1 MKGLKEVLVYTLLS
15 IGAIIML
22 VPFAWMISTSFKL
35 PSEVDK
41 WPPQWGSKNFFS
53 KRLVKV
59 RGGFDA
65 VAESGSSEGSLREA
79 LASVAIKRGDNVFT
93 LNVNDDLF
101 YRGELHLLIEG
112 NPRYAKTMP
121 IDEKTRDLIN
131 RIEALS
137 SFMRRMGFNTVRL
150 SNYDRMEDFF
160 NDYFTQSIAE
170 FNRLNFVPKV
180 MASLN
185 RYSNLIERNNRG
197 LILLT
202 KRVKNEEDRKE
213 LESFLKNLKGNFV
226 LASEKL
232 KMYMKGSRE
241 NLSYGEIMDIAK
253 VLEGSLD
260 VRVPNVSDPF
270 AKRIIK
276 IVELKVMNPV
286 EKLVE
291 RLKIHDEVVKDY
303 ESVQK
308 YTLKGREIVARFT
321 SEDYRIKLLNE
332 RLRSN
337 PILKPYLDRI
347 EKVEEM
353 GYDKLTQNFSGL
365 LDRNLAEYLKEHG
378 VGEDLAYQRV
388 SDLRNTISSIMN
400 VLTES
405 GENLEKVISDSDS
418 IDEVKEKLMSIL
430 PGSILLKTQL
440 SKLERLIPKGVE
452 AGKFIKRLIDETLAI
467 SVLRD
472 IYTNSMSELRI
483 VKAPSI
489 VREVRVKYD
498 KEKYW
503 EVIEIVFDKDVP
515 GVYFRDEDY
524 KAAVFFNFKEV
535 MANVFQNY
543 ADAWHAAPFGRYY
556 LNTIF
561 VATAT
566 TILEVIL
573 ASMAAFAFSILRF
586 RGRDLLFGIFVATM
600 MVPGEVLLVPNYITV
615 SKFGWIDTYYALIIP
630 WIVSVFAIFLI
641 RQYFLTLPREL
652 YDAAKIDGCSN
663 WRYLWQIAVPLSKPV
678 IITGALLKFVG
689 SWNAFLWVLIVTND
703 PKYRTLPVG
712 LYTFRGEA
720 GDIYNQLMAAAT
732 FSVLPVIILFLFAQ
746 KHFIRGI
753 ARTGLK

>member
-1 MKGLKEVLVYTLLS
+1 MRGLKEVMVYILLS
-15 IGAIIML
+15 IGAIVML

-93 LNVNDDLF
+93 LNVDDDLF

-121 IDEKTRDLIN
+121 IDERTKDLIN
-131 RIEALS
+131 RIKSLS
-137 SFMRRMGFNTVRL
+137 SSMRQMGFNTVRL
-150 SNYDRMEDFF
+150 SNYDKMEDFF

-180 MASLN
+180 MANLN
-185 RYSNLIERNNRG
+185 RYSNLIEKNNRG
-197 LILLT
+197 LILLAR
-202 KRVKNEEDRKE
+202 RVKNEEDRRKVE
-213 LESFLKNLKGNFV
+213 DFLKNLKGNFI

-232 KMYMKGSRE
+232 KIYMKGSRE
-241 NLSYGEIMDIAK
+241 TLSYGEIMEIAK
-253 VLEGSLD
+253 LLRASFNVKLPD
-260 VRVPNVSDPF
+260 VSDPF

-276 IVELKVMNPV
+276 IVRLKVISPI
-286 EKLVE
+286 EKLE
-291 RLKIHDEVVKDY
+291 KRLEIHDEVVKDY

-308 YTLKGREIVARFT
+308 YKLEGREIVARFT
-321 SEDYRIKLLNE
+321 PKDYRIKLLNE
-332 RLRSN
+332 RLKSS
-337 PILKPYLDRI
+337 PILKPYLNRIREI
-347 EKVEEM
+347 EKQ
-353 GYDKLTQNFSGL
+353 GYDNFTQNFSGL
-365 LDRNLAEYLKEHG
+365 LDKNLAEFLKEHG
-378 VGEDLAYQRV
+378 VEEDLVYQRV

-405 GENLEKVISDSDS
+405 GEDLEKTISDSDS
-418 IDEVKEKLMSIL
+418 IDEVKEKLMSML
-430 PGSILLKTQL
+430 PDSLLLKTQL
-440 SKLERLIPKGVE
+440 SKLERLIPRGVE
-452 AGKFIKRLIDETLAI
+452 AGRFIKRLIDETMAI

-472 IYTNSMSELRI
+472 IYANSMSELRI
-483 VKAPSI
+483 LKAPPI
-489 VREVRVKYD
+489 VKEVRVKYD

-503 EVIEIVFDKDVP
+503 EVIEIVFDKDIP
-515 GVYFRDEDY
+515 GVYFRDENY

-535 MANVFQNY
+535 MANIFQNY

-586 RGRDLLFGIFVATM
+586 KGRDLLFGIFVATM

-663 WRYLWQIAVPLSKPV
+663 WRYLWWIAVPLSKPV

>member
-1 MKGLKEVLVYTLLS
+1 MKGLKEILIYTLLS
-15 IGAIIML
+15 IGAVIML

-53 KRLVKV
+53 KRPVKV
-59 RGGFDA
+59 IGGFDA
-65 VAESGSSEGSLREA
+65 EAESGSSEGSLREA

-101 YRGELHLLIEG
+101 YRGELHILIGG

-121 IDEKTRDLIN
+121 IDERTKDLIN
-131 RIEALS
+131 RIKSLS
-137 SFMRRMGFNTVRL
+137 DSMRRMGFNTVKL
-150 SNYDRMEDFF
+150 SNYEKMEDFF
-160 NDYFTQSIAE
+160 KDYFTQSISE
-170 FNRLNFVPKV
+170 FNRLNFVPKLI
-180 MASLN
+180 ASLN

-197 LILLT
+197 LILLAR
-202 KRVKNEEDRKE
+202 RVKNEDDRKR
-213 LESFLKNLKGNFV
+213 LEDFLKSLKGNFV

-232 KMYMKGSRE
+232 KMYMKGSKE
-241 NLSYGEIMDIAK
+241 SLSYDETMEIAK
-253 VLEGSLD
+253 ILKDSLD
-260 VRVPNVSDPF
+260 VEVPKVSDPY
-270 AKRIIK
+270 AKRVIRVVK
-276 IVELKVMNPV
+276 IKVMEPV

-291 RLKIHDEVVKDY
+291 RLKLHDEVVKDY
-303 ESVQK
+303 EDVQK
-308 YTLKGREIVARFT
+308 YRLKGREIVARFT
-321 SEDYRIKLLNE
+321 SKDYRINLLNE
-332 RLRSN
+332 RLKNN

-347 EKVEEM
+347 RKIEEQ
-353 GYDKLTQNFSGL
+353 GYDNFTQNFSSL
-365 LDRNLAEYLKEHG
+365 LDENLAQYLKEHG
-378 VGEDLAYQRV
+378 VSQDLVYQRV
-388 SDLRNTISSIMN
+388 SDLRNAISSIMN
-400 VLTES
+400 VLTE
-405 GENLEKVISDSDS
+405 GGRELEKMISDSDS
-418 IDEVKEKLMSIL
+418 IDEVKKKLTSIL
-430 PGSILLKTQL
+430 PDSLLLKTQL
-440 SKLERLIPKGVE
+440 SKLERLVPKGVK
-452 AGKFIKRLIDETLAI
+452 AGKFVKRLIDETMAV
-467 SVLRD
+467 SVLRE
-472 IYTNSMSELRI
+472 IYANSMSELKI
-483 VKAPSI
+483 LKAPSI

-503 EVIEIVFDKDVP
+503 EVIEIVFDKDIP
-515 GVYFRDEDY
+515 GVYFRDENY
-524 KAAVFFNFKEV
+524 RAAVFFNFKEV
-535 MANVFQNY
+535 LANVFQNY
-543 ADAWHAAPFGRYY
+543 ADAWNAAPFGRYY

-566 TILEVIL
+566 TVLEVIF

-586 RGRDLLFGIFVATM
+586 KGRDLIFGIFVATM

-732 FSVLPVIILFLFAQ
+732 FSVLPIIILFLFAQ